1 MTHVDASRQALAWA
15 RENAALSEGLGE
27 GKACAGCSTTRSRS
41 CAAKCERGRTYDA
54 ALMDPPAFGHT
65 PRGGIWRVDD
75 QLEPLVADVLSLL
88 PDPVFFLIN
97 HYAREADGRELAR
110 VVTPHLPPALRS
122 RGSDSDGEGGHAEHG
137 VLRLKDG
144 RPAARSTPASMRWRS
159 DLGVTQTGGGLA
171 RNAE

>member
-1 MTHVDASRQALAWA
+1 MRWIQDDAATFVR
-15 RENAALSEGLGE
+15 REI
-27 GKACAGCSTTRSRS
+27 R
-41 CAAKCERGRTYDA
+41 RGRTYDA

-110 VVTPHLPPALRS
+110 MVTPHLPPALRAS
-122 RGSDSDGEGGHAEHG
+122 ADGSALAEHG
-137 VLRLKDG
+137 VLTTEDGG
-144 RPAARSTPASMRWRS
+144 RPIARHRRLCALEKSRLR
-159 DLGVTQTGGGLA
+159 
-171 RNAE
+171 